1 MVSLLF
7 LLATAQASD
16 VYEICVLKNQLW
28 SERQQRFQTTN
39 TTTYFSYEPI
49 QFIIHD
55 NSIEVNR
62 DRREISEKFTQDG
75 MKCWREHKNSF
86 LCYDET
92 NNRFLWEI
100 YKRNGDVNRD
110 ILKPCMKNGKSI

>member
-28 SERQQRFQTTN
+28 SERQQKFQTTN